1 MFDASFPEI
10 VLILLVALIVVGPER
25 LPRLARTLGAYVG
38 KARSVFNS
46 VRDEVEREVQLD
58 ELRKAERDL
67 KRDLDL
73 NQDVMSGGGKRAAGD
88 PASGARRSDTDAGSA
103 KTETE
108 KGPDKDNGS
117 ESETRSG

>member
-25 LPRLARTLGAYVG
+25 LPRLARTMGAYVG
-38 KARSVFNS
+38 KARSMFNS

-67 KRDLDL
+67 KRDLDMS
-73 NQDVMSGGGKRAAGD
+73 QDVMADSQKSAGGKGSPAAGKSGK
-88 PASGARRSDTDAGSA
+88 ASSGQ
-103 KTETE
+103 
-108 KGPDKDNGS
+108 KGPDKDHGS
-117 ESETRSG
+117 ESETRS

>member
-67 KRDLDL
+67 KRDLDM
-73 NQDVMSGGGKRAAGD
+73 NQDVMSSGGKPAADGTGSSRRQ
-88 PASGARRSDTDAGSA
+88 SGAGSG
-103 KTETE
+103 KVETG
-108 KGPDKDNGS
+108 KGPDENNGS